1 MRSALFNLHISD
13 TCYAD
18 TCRHFLSPIALPA
31 ADKTLVKFGRADS
44 DFPEFLAHRAEGKA
58 APLLRTIEG
67 WLRAERD
74 TKRGRG
80 IKMTE
85 DAERVVDEL
94 RGAAGNGYLSG
105 RFNGGFN
112 G

>member
-1 MRSALFNLHISD
+1 MCFCCPSL
-13 TCYAD
+13 C
-18 TCRHFLSPIALPA
+18 PP
-31 ADKTLVKFGRADS
+31 ADKTLVKFGRADC
-44 DFPEFLAHRAEGKA
+44 DFPDFLAHRAEGKA

-74 TKRGRG
+74 VKRGRG
-80 IKMTE
+80 VKMTE